1 MKENVFNKKFLSYVS
16 TNYESST
23 FEINPYYMMRFDCRS
38 INDILTFYPNQDT
51 LLIAAACNDSYIKIF
66 DFKEMNMIACLKGVF
81 GAPLSLDISSDK
93 NLLAAGFEDEDEE
106 EGSEAKAHAP
116 IDGTVIVQIQSGVMY
131 HPTQQLVQLAHM
143 PTIRLVI
150 PLENSS
156 VRSQEFHPFIFHPP
170 AITAA

>member
-1 MKENVFNKKFLSYVS
+1 MYIASLKNIFTIVFIALFAASNLLMPYANFDDTKSLGIVYNNCLANDADMNFL
-16 TNYESST
+16 E
-23 FEINPYYMMRFDCRS
+23 FIGE
-38 INDILTFYPNQDT
+38 
-51 LLIAAACNDSYIKIF
+51 K
-66 DFKEMNMIACLKGVF
+66 
-81 GAPLSLDISSDK
+81 
-93 NLLAAGFEDEDEE
+93 LLAAGFEDEDEE

-170 AITAA
+170 AMSAA

>member
-93 NLLAAGFEDEDEE
+93 NLLAAGFEDDTFIIYGVKMNFAPLCRGIGHNSFVTQIKFDLYLTEYLI
-106 EGSEAKAHAP
+106 KANKL
-116 IDGTVIVQIQSGVMY
+116 Y
-131 HPTQQLVQLAHM
+131 
-143 PTIRLVI
+143 
-150 PLENSS
+150 
-156 VRSQEFHPFIFHPP
+156 
-170 AITAA
+170 